1 MTASDGAEVVGVR
14 VLHCADGLALAEVG
28 GHFVAIWRSGVTK
41 PLFEWQRHCLVES
54 LQRHPKGA
62 AFMCVIEPT
71 CKPPDDELRRASAD
85 MIAENENRLR
95 CVAVVIEGDG
105 FRAAIARSVLSGMVL
120 LFPNRRVPV
129 SYFSTVRDAT
139 EWVARHAPVQTTEGF
154 VAGVSRVRA
163 RMSAWDND

>member
-1 MTASDGAEVVGVR
+1 MTTDKDEPSSVR
-14 VLHCADGLALAEVG
+14 VVHCADGLALAEVS

-41 PLFEWQRHCLVES
+41 PLFEWQRYCLVET

-62 AFMCVIEPT
+62 GFVCVIEPT

-85 MIAENENRLR
+85 MIANNEARLR

-129 SYFSTVRDAT
+129 SYFSNVRDAT
-139 EWVARHAPVQTTEGF
+139 EWVSHHAPVQNTDGF
-154 VAGVSRVRA
+154 VAGVGRVRA
-163 RMSAWDND
+163 KMSAWENS

>member
-1 MTASDGAEVVGVR
+1 
-14 VLHCADGLALAEVG
+14 
-28 GHFVAIWRSGVTK
+28 
-41 PLFEWQRHCLVES
+41 
-54 LQRHPKGA
+54 
-62 AFMCVIEPT
+62 
-71 CKPPDDELRRASAD
+71 